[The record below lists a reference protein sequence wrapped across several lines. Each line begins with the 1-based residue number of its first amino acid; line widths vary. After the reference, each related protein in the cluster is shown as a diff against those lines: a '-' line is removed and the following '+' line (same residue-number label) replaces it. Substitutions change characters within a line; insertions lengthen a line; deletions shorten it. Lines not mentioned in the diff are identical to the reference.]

1 MSPVQNILL
10 EGTDAMELLRLVN
23 EAYEIGR
30 VHPSIQVYLGPW
42 MKKVVEFVNERVID
56 EPPPDV
62 VKEGS
67 NKYLELVRDGVKNR
81 ISRNM
86 RNQNQ
91 GGQG

>member
-1 MSPVQNILL
+1 
-10 EGTDAMELLRLVN
+10 
-23 EAYEIGR
+23 
-30 VHPSIQVYLGPW
+30 